1 MRCFRWM
8 RLGQFHEG
16 HDFLAEA
23 VGLAF
28 VVYRE
33 PFCSAEPFLTLN
45 IPSY

>member
-1 MRCFRWM
+1 M
-8 RLGQFHEG
+8 RLGHFHER

-33 PFCSAEPFLTLN
+33 PFCGAVPFLTLN